1 MLPRSLPPTGAFY
14 GLASGYRQP
23 GSRGQRVGFPGG
35 DQLGSQHGKA
45 LLAKG
50 QGSGKPGPV
59 SDVGAGLGV
68 QAMARG
74 GHGSGVDTQGP
85 IPAPPSG
92 PCEHRLL
99 A

>member
-1 MLPRSLPPTGAFY
+1 MDLPLGTASQDPEANVWVFQVEISWGANMERHSLQRAR
-14 GLASGYRQP
+14 AA
-23 GSRGQRVGFPGG
+23 GSLVLCLTWARAWGCRPW
-35 DQLGSQHGKA
+35 
-45 LLAKG
+45 
-50 QGSGKPGPV
+50 QG
-59 SDVGAGLGV
+59 
-68 QAMARG
+68 G